1 MVRVAKSTAD
11 KTTTPVSASAAA
23 TTASASVTATAKAP
37 RAKKPKADVAV
48 APVAETS
55 AAVTTTAVT
64 AVTVA
69 TIETPAL
76 VTKLNEF
83 GARIQQLYAVVSTL
97 KNEFK
102 NLDKQV
108 VRELKNAQKASSK
121 KRKNSGNRKPSGFVK
136 PTRIS
141 DELAEFLG
149 KEIGTEMARTDVSKE
164 LNVYIHANNLQD
176 KENGR
181 IIHPDNKLTKLL
193 KLSKEDKL
201 TYFNL
206 QKFMKPHFVKAEVVV
221 ATA

>member
-11 KTTTPVSASAAA
+11 KTTTPVSASAVA
-23 TTASASVTATAKAP
+23 TTASASVTAATKAP
-37 RAKKPKADVAV
+37 RAKKPKADVAA

-55 AAVTTTAVT
+55 ATVTTTAVVT
-64 AVTVA
+64 AATV
-69 TIETPAL
+69 ETPAL

-108 VRELKNAQKASSK
+108 GRELKNAQKASSK

-149 KEIGTEMARTDVSKE
+149 KAIGTEMARTDVSKE

>member
-1 MVRVAKSTAD
+1 MVRVSKSTTE
-11 KTTTPVSASAAA
+11 KSTTSVVVAPAPAVSAAPA
-23 TTASASVTATAKAP
+23 TKAP
-37 RAKKPKADVAV
+37 RTKKAKADVAV
-48 APVAETS
+48 APVGADVD
-55 AAVTTTAVT
+55 AVTTVT
-64 AVTVA
+64 AAPVA
-69 TIETPAL
+69 ETPAL
-76 VTKLNEF
+76 VTKLTEF
-83 GARIQQLYAVVSTL
+83 GARIQQLYTMVSTL

-108 VRELKNAQKASSK
+108 GREMKNAQKASSK

-149 KEIGTEMARTDVSKE
+149 KAIGTEMARTDVSKE

-176 KENGR
+176 KDNGR
-181 IIHPDNKLTKLL
+181 IIHPDTKLTKLL

>member
-23 TTASASVTATAKAP
+23 TTASASVTVAAKAP

-55 AAVTTTAVT
+55 AAVTTTAVVTT
-64 AVTVA
+64 ATV
-69 TIETPAL
+69 ETPAL

>member
-11 KTTTPVSASAAA
+11 KTTAPVSASAAA

-37 RAKKPKADVAV
+37 RAKKPKADVAA

-55 AAVTTTAVT
+55 AAVTTAAVVTTA
-64 AVTVA
+64 TV
-69 TIETPAL
+69 ETPAL

>member
-1 MVRVAKSTAD
+1 MVRVAKSTAE
-11 KTTTPVSASAAA
+11 KSTTPVVSTPAPVVATAAA
-23 TTASASVTATAKAP
+23 KTP
-37 RAKKPKADVAV
+37 RTKKPKAETDAV
-48 APVAETS
+48 AAPVSTGVENVASVSVS
-55 AAVTTTAVT
+55 AAT
-64 AVTVA
+64 
-69 TIETPAL
+69 ETPAL

-83 GARIQQLYAVVSTL
+83 GARIQQLYTMVSTL

-108 VRELKNAQKASSK
+108 GREMKNAQKASLK

-149 KEIGTEMARTDVSKE
+149 KAIGTEMARTDVSKE
-164 LNVYIHANNLQD
+164 LNVYILANNLQD

-181 IIHPDNKLTKLL
+181 IIHPDTKLTKLL

-206 QKFMKPHFVKAEVVV
+206 QKFMKPHFVKADVAG

>member
-1 MVRVAKSTAD
+1 MVRTSKSAAPVAQ
-11 KTTTPVSASAAA
+11 TPVVETAAPKTPRTKKAKVEAAA
-23 TTASASVTATAKAP
+23 PAP
-37 RAKKPKADVAV
+37 AVVEVA
-48 APVAETS
+48 APVAEV
-55 AAVTTTAVT
+55 AAPVDTNSTAV
-64 AVTVA
+64 
-69 TIETPAL
+69 
-76 VTKLNEF
+76 KLTELS
-83 GARIQQLYAVVSTL
+83 AKVQQIASLLSGLKSDL
-97 KNEFK
+97 KNVEK
-102 NLDKQV
+102 NYARDMKL
-108 VRELKNAQKASSK
+108 AQKASAK
-121 KRKNSGNRKPSGFVK
+121 KRRSNGNRKPSGFVK

-176 KENGR
+176 KDNGR

-193 KLSKEDKL
+193 KLTKEDKL

>member
-23 TTASASVTATAKAP
+23 TTASASVTAATKAP
-37 RAKKPKADVAV
+37 RAKKPKADVAA

-55 AAVTTTAVT
+55 ATVTTAVVT
-64 AVTVA
+64 AATV
-69 TIETPAL
+69 ETPAL

-108 VRELKNAQKASSK
+108 GRELKNAQKASSK

-149 KEIGTEMARTDVSKE
+149 KAIGTEMARTDVSKE

>member
-1 MVRVAKSTAD
+1 MVRVAKSTTE
-11 KTTTPVSASAAA
+11 KSTTSVVVAPAPAAAA
-23 TTASASVTATAKAP
+23 TKAP
-37 RAKKPKADVAV
+37 RTKKAKADVAV
-48 APVAETS
+48 APVVADVD
-55 AAVTTTAVT
+55 AVTTVT
-64 AVTVA
+64 AAPVT
-69 TIETPAL
+69 ETPAL
-76 VTKLNEF
+76 VTKLTEF
-83 GARIQQLYAVVSTL
+83 GARIQQLYTMVSTL

-108 VRELKNAQKASSK
+108 GREMKNAQKASSK

-149 KEIGTEMARTDVSKE
+149 KAIGTEMARTDVSKE

-176 KENGR
+176 KDNGR
-181 IIHPDNKLTKLL
+181 IIHPDTKLTKLL

-206 QKFMKPHFVKAEVVV
+206 QKFMKPHFVKADVVV

>member
-11 KTTTPVSASAAA
+11 KTTTPVSAPA
-23 TTASASVTATAKAP
+23 TVSASATATKAP

-48 APVAETS
+48 APVSETS
-55 AAVTTTAVT
+55 VAATPAVT
-64 AVTVA
+64 ASVV
-69 TIETPAL
+69 ETPAL

-108 VRELKNAQKASSK
+108 GRELKNAQKASSK

>member
-1 MVRVAKSTAD
+1 MVRVAKSTTD

-23 TTASASVTATAKAP
+23 TTASASVTAATKAP
-37 RAKKPKADVAV
+37 RAKKPKADVAA

-55 AAVTTTAVT
+55 AAATTAVVT
-64 AVTVA
+64 AATV
-69 TIETPAL
+69 ETPAL

-108 VRELKNAQKASSK
+108 GRELKNAQKASSK

-149 KEIGTEMARTDVSKE
+149 KAIGTEMARTDVSKE

>member
-11 KTTTPVSASAAA
+11 KTTPVSASTAA
-23 TTASASVTATAKAP
+23 TTASASVTVATKAP
-37 RAKKPKADVAV
+37 RAKKPKADVAA

-55 AAVTTTAVT
+55 ATVTTTAVVT
-64 AVTVA
+64 AATV
-69 TIETPAL
+69 ETPAL

-108 VRELKNAQKASSK
+108 GRELKNAQKASSK

-149 KEIGTEMARTDVSKE
+149 KAIGTEMARTDVSKE

>member
-23 TTASASVTATAKAP
+23 TTASASVTVAAKAP
-37 RAKKPKADVAV
+37 RAKKPKADVAA

-55 AAVTTTAVT
+55 AAVTTTAVVTT
-64 AVTVA
+64 ATV
-69 TIETPAL
+69 ETPAL

>member
-1 MVRVAKSTAD
+1 MVRVAKSTTD

-23 TTASASVTATAKAP
+23 TTASASVTAATKAP
-37 RAKKPKADVAV
+37 RAKKPKADVAA
-48 APVAETS
+48 APVTETS
-55 AAVTTTAVT
+55 ATVTTAVVT
-64 AVTVA
+64 AATV
-69 TIETPAL
+69 ETPAL

>member
-1 MVRVAKSTAD
+1 MVRVAKSTTD

-23 TTASASVTATAKAP
+23 TTASASVTAATKAP
-37 RAKKPKADVAV
+37 RAKKPKADVAA

-55 AAVTTTAVT
+55 AAATTAVVT
-64 AVTVA
+64 AATV
-69 TIETPAL
+69 ETPAL

-108 VRELKNAQKASSK
+108 GRELKNAQKASSK

-149 KEIGTEMARTDVSKE
+149 KAIGTEMARTDVSKE

-206 QKFMKPHFVKAEVVV
+206 QKFMKPHFVKADVVV

>member
-1 MVRVAKSTAD
+1 MVRVAKSTTD

-23 TTASASVTATAKAP
+23 TTASASVTAATKAP
-37 RAKKPKADVAV
+37 RAKKPKADVAA

-55 AAVTTTAVT
+55 AAATTAVVT
-64 AVTVA
+64 AATV
-69 TIETPAL
+69 ETPAL

>member
-11 KTTTPVSASAAA
+11 KTTTPVSASTAA
-23 TTASASVTATAKAP
+23 TTASASGTVATKAP
-37 RAKKPKADVAV
+37 RAKKPKADVAA

-55 AAVTTTAVT
+55 ATVTTAVVT
-64 AVTVA
+64 AATV
-69 TIETPAL
+69 ETPAL

-108 VRELKNAQKASSK
+108 GRELKNAQKASSK

-149 KEIGTEMARTDVSKE
+149 KAIGTEMARTDVSKE

>member
-23 TTASASVTATAKAP
+23 TTASASVTAATKAP
-37 RAKKPKADVAV
+37 RAKKPKADVAA

-55 AAVTTTAVT
+55 ATVTTTAVVT
-64 AVTVA
+64 AATV
-69 TIETPAL
+69 ETPAL

-108 VRELKNAQKASSK
+108 GRELKNAQKASSK

-149 KEIGTEMARTDVSKE
+149 KAIGTEMARTDVSKE

>member
-23 TTASASVTATAKAP
+23 TTASASVTAATKAP
-37 RAKKPKADVAV
+37 RAKKPKADVAA

-55 AAVTTTAVT
+55 ATVTTAVVT
-64 AVTVA
+64 AAAV
-69 TIETPAL
+69 ETPAL

-108 VRELKNAQKASSK
+108 GRELKNAQKASSK

-149 KEIGTEMARTDVSKE
+149 KAIGTEMARTDVSKE

>member
-1 MVRVAKSTAD
+1 MVRVAKSTTAD
-11 KTTTPVSASAAA
+11 KTTAPASTTAPVSASA
-23 TTASASVTATAKAP
+23 TTTTPKAP
-37 RAKKPKADVAV
+37 RAKKPKADVAT
-48 APVAETS
+48 APVVETS
-55 AAVTTTAVT
+55 APAAATAVT
-64 AVTVA
+64 ASAV
-69 TIETPAL
+69 ETPAL

-108 VRELKNAQKASSK
+108 GRELKNAQKASSK

-149 KEIGTEMARTDVSKE
+149 KAIGTEMARTDVSKE

>member
-1 MVRVAKSTAD
+1 MVRAAKSTSE
-11 KTTTPVSASAAA
+11 KTTTPVVAAPAAA
-23 TTASASVTATAKAP
+23 TVTTKAP
-37 RAKKPKADVAV
+37 RAKKATAEVTT
-48 APVAETS
+48 APVA
-55 AAVTTTAVT
+55 ADVVT
-64 AVTVA
+64 APVAAATVTA
-69 TIETPAL
+69 ASTETPVL

-108 VRELKNAQKASSK
+108 GRELKNAQKAVSK

-149 KEIGTEMARTDVSKE
+149 KSIGTEMARTDVSKE
-164 LNVYIHANNLQD
+164 LNVYILANNLQD

-181 IIHPDNKLTKLL
+181 IIHPDTKLAKLL
-193 KLSKEDKL
+193 KLNKEDNL

-206 QKFMKPHFVKAEVVV
+206 QKFMKPHFIKADVVT